1 MLENVIKNNKDNTD
15 IKEMPAAL
23 RQKLSELQL
32 KIREKKLPV
41 IIIFEG
47 WSASGKGSL
56 IGDLI

>member
-15 IKEMPAAL
+15 IKEMTAEL

-47 WSASGKGSL
+47 GKGKS
-56 IGDLI
+56 DRRPYKTS